1 MVCLA
6 FRKNGFN
13 FVTQKL
19 TKTEKCYFQTLITF
33 VFDLLVASKPF
44 ENASYDQLLIQTV
57 LDALS
62 HFISKLFQVCHS
74 KACKKVKMLFLN
86 AQNVPYERKVSIKP
100 FSKMQILKPN
110 RLVQWISFFY
120 NVSHVYKK
128 TLAPSGFVF
137 LYVVVYVTIIINYIA
152 NITSK
157 AKLI

>member
-1 MVCLA
+1 
-6 FRKNGFN
+6 
-13 FVTQKL
+13 
-19 TKTEKCYFQTLITF
+19 
-33 VFDLLVASKPF
+33 
-44 ENASYDQLLIQTV
+44 
-57 LDALS
+57 
-62 HFISKLFQVCHS
+62 
-74 KACKKVKMLFLN
+74 MLFLN

-120 NVSHVYKK
+120 NVSHVCKK